1 MTIGIITIYNS
12 FLYYCSLIFLTT
24 FILNN
29 TPRKGILI
37 GSFAVF
43 IPLIILSLPNI
54 ECFLYPAYLA
64 FEVLQF
70 FLLKLSFK
78 TVKLRQ
84 LLFSYVFLYC
94 LNMIITSL
102 IVPFIPHLYNYVDV
116 TINSLT
122 AILCIIACL
131 TSLRYKIQ
139 HILAWTPKYIMVV
152 SAILLAVAAT
162 ISVIVSFFANSR
174 FPEILISW
182 LPVVTSFLLMI
193 ICVVVPII
201 FIISISNTRLK
212 TLTADYEQQI
222 HAQAEHYKKLAEA
235 NYEVRRFRHD
245 FQNVRIAMATLLEQG
260 DYEQAKLLIVQ
271 SGDAMDSMQ
280 PLFSTGNGIADA
292 LLTDKQARA
301 DAINTSI
308 TFSGVI
314 PPDSLSPTDLC
325 VLLGN
330 SLDNALDAC
339 RKLPL
344 RDRKVIS
351 VNSNCA
357 GGFLFLTIRN
367 PIGERVTIRNNHIA
381 TTKADKTLHGYGL
394 YSLHTIVKRYDGQIQ
409 LNATDDSF
417 TVSIDLSVPVKH

>member
-1 MTIGIITIYNS
+1 MNANIASVYNS
-12 FLYYCSLIFLTT
+12 ILIYTCL
-24 FILNN
+24 ILFSQYVFNHV
-29 TPRKGILI
+29 PRKKVIACSYLC
-37 GSFAVF
+37 F
-43 IPLIILSLPNI
+43 IP
-54 ECFLYPAYLA
+54 FLATA
-64 FEVLQF
+64 VLYDTLGFAPF
-70 FLLKLSFK
+70 FLLFIILQFVFLKVSFYRLKLSYLIIIY
-78 TVKLRQ
+78 T
-84 LLFSYVFLYC
+84 LLNCSTL
-94 LNMIITSL
+94 LL
-102 IVPFIPHLYNYVDV
+102 
-116 TINSLT
+116 
-122 AILCIIACL
+122 
-131 TSLRYKIQ
+131 
-139 HILAWTPKYIMVV
+139 
-152 SAILLAVAAT
+152 SAILSAMAPNFYFYVDMFTHTLVALSIFVICCTKAKYLIQEALT
-162 ISVIVSFFANSR
+162 LIPKYVLILSCILLLVASVASGIISMLKKSLFPVIWSDWIQV
-174 FPEILISW
+174 LI
-182 LPVVTSFLLMI
+182 SFLLMAI
-193 ICVVVPII
+193 GVVVPII